1 MSSLYE
7 LTADWLTLY
16 NMIDNPED
24 WDEDALID
32 TLEGIDGEIE
42 IKAEG
47 YAKVIKNLAAE
58 AEALKAEEERLY
70 KRRKVK
76 ENAIARMKANL
87 QASMEATGKTK
98 FKTELF
104 SFSVQA
110 NAPAVVLDV
119 EEPSEVP
126 EEYRKVTV
134 DFDKTAIKEAL
145 KKGEKFKFA
154 HLEQSSSLRI
164 R

>member
-16 NMIDNPED
+16 NMIDDPED
-24 WDEDALID
+24 WDEDTLID

-76 ENAIARMKANL
+76 ENAISRMKASL

-104 SFSVQA
+104 SFNIQA
-110 NAPAVVLDV
+110 NAPALVLDV
-119 EEPSEVP
+119 MEPTDVP
-126 EEYRKVTV
+126 KAYRKVTV
-134 DFDKTAIKEAL
+134 DFDKTAIKDAL
-145 KKGEKFKFA
+145 KEGKKLKFA
-154 HLEQSSSLRI
+154 HLEQGSSLRI